1 MKHARAW
8 TFRVQVETLPG
19 EVVGVTGSV
28 PELGE
33 WRVSEKSKIV
43 LLNKEV
49 SSPSL

>member
-8 TFRVQVETLPG
+8 TFRVQAETTPG

-33 WRVSEKSKIV
+33 WKVSGNSKIV
-43 LLNKEV
+43 LLNKDIA
-49 SSPSL
+49 SPD